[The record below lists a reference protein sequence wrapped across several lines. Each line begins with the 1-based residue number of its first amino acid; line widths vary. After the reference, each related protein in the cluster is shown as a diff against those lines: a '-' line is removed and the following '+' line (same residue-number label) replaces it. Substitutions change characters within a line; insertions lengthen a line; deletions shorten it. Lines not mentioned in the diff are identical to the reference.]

1 MFNSIKIKKAMKKE
15 QIKIKKVISNYL
27 TELNEETIKTMF
39 YYFKGYPKTSYIDLY
54 NLVDETIADCIYDNN
69 LTDYVE
75 VLVKQLYYSNKL
87 SKIK

>member
-1 MFNSIKIKKAMKKE
+1 MKKE

-27 TELNEETIKTMF
+27 TELNEENIKTMF

-54 NLVDETIADCIYDNN
+54 NLIDEKIADYIYENN
-69 LTDYVE
+69 LTDYAE
-75 VLVKQLYYSNKL
+75 VLVTQLYYSNKL

>member
-1 MFNSIKIKKAMKKE
+1 MKKE

-27 TELNEETIKTMF
+27 NELNEENIKTMF

-54 NLVDETIADCIYDNN
+54 NLIDETIADCIYENN
-69 LTDYVE
+69 LIDYAE
-75 VLVKQLYYSNKL
+75 MLVTQLYYSNKL